1 MPSSRSLLILYK
13 LIGTFAGAYL
23 STAYALR
30 YPDRVSKLILLS
42 PAGVPHDPDAINDT
56 TLPSRELHD
65 GAPPSSSSAPIP
77 ASNSKVKEIKKE
89 QAKEKR
95 QESTW
100 RKIGTYLWEEGVSPF
115 QIVRSSLFWGP
126 YLVGQVGH
134 PLPSTLTIHTDS
146 FFQYTSRRFANLP
159 ENDKRDFYQYLWHI
173 TRAKGSGEYCICE
186 NTSFL
191 YI

>member
-1 MPSSRSLLILYK
+1 MPSSRSLLISHQ
-13 LIGTFAGAYL
+13 LIEIFTGAYL

-65 GAPPSSSSAPIP
+65 DAPPSSSSGPIP
-77 ASNSKVKEIKKE
+77 ASNSKVKDIKKE

-126 YLVGQVGH
+126 YLVGQVGYSL
-134 PLPSTLTIHTDS
+134 PLILETHADL
-146 FFQYTSRRFANLP
+146 FF
-159 ENDKRDFYQYLWHI
+159 
-173 TRAKGSGEYCICE
+173 
-186 NTSFL
+186 
-191 YI
+191 